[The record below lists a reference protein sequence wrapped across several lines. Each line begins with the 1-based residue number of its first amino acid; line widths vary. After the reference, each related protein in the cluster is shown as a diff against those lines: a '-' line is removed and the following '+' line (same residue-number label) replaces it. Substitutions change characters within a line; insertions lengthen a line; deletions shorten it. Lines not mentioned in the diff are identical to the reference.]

1 MEVFNTLNGSDWLCP
16 PIGTKLNLGG
26 KAVSDLFSILTITI
40 NYCNQ
45 TTNPSCVSLA
55 DLNTIKTSLG
65 GQFRLIVPV
74 VSTVINAGDKQY
86 WSTSFEDRNS
96 FTFATW
102 RGLEAKGYV
111 ESVTVETD

>member
-1 MEVFNTLNGSDWLCP
+1 M
-16 PIGTKLNLGG
+16 
-26 KAVSDLFSILTITI
+26 
-40 NYCNQ
+40 
-45 TTNPSCVSLA
+45 
-55 DLNTIKTSLG
+55 G

-111 ESVTVETD
+111 ESVTVETDESLLPYTDVTT